1 MSTLCAFSSLTA
13 PFLMAYNTTDHVYY
27 LKQYSEIKDEL
38 TGQQLI
44 SFLQDVL
51 EGQAKVSSVVCAQEV
66 ERNKA
71 KQIQIVFL
79 SFRGKV

>member
-1 MSTLCAFSSLTA
+1 MSSLCAFSSLTA

-38 TGQQLI
+38 TGQQLT

-51 EGQAKVSSVVCAQEV
+51 EGQAKVSSVICSRVV
-66 ERNKA
+66 ERKEF
-71 KQIQIVFL
+71 KF
-79 SFRGKV
+79 K